1 MILLMLNPRRMALSK
16 QDEKMRIRR
25 RLQEKAIE
33 LAALNRW
40 QEAADLNQQL
50 LRVGEEV
57 ETYNRLGKALFE
69 LGKYADSHRAYQNA
83 LRLNAANPIAR
94 KNAARLEALLA
105 RGITE
110 APITR
115 STRQQVDMRMFIT
128 ETGRTALTSLVDVQ
142 RGPAVD
148 ALITGEKV
156 ELRVEGKMVYVV
168 DLDGNLIGR
177 IEPKLS
183 HRLVELINGG
193 NRYLAAVVQSDSR
206 NVRIL
211 IREVYQD
218 PSQRGRVSFPGK
230 LGEGATILSS
240 LRFDDYEDVLD
251 EEELVEEPETF
262 DDDFVGSDDEEE
274 IGLDELDQDIGDDD
288 DSLEE

>member
-1 MILLMLNPRRMALSK
+1 MALSK

-33 LAALNRW
+33 LAAFNRW

-50 LRVGEEV
+50 LRVGEDV

-69 LGKYADSHRAYQNA
+69 LGKYADSHHAYQNA
-83 LRLNAANPIAR
+83 LRLNSANPIAR
-94 KNAARLEALLA
+94 KNVARLEALLA

-274 IGLDELDQDIGDDD
+274 IGLDEIDQDIGDDD
-288 DSLEE
+288 DSIEE

>member
-1 MILLMLNPRRMALSK
+1 MILLMLNLRRMALSK

-50 LRVGEEV
+50 LRVGEDV

-94 KNAARLEALLA
+94 KNVARLEALLA

-274 IGLDELDQDIGDDD
+274 IGLDEIDQDIGDDD

>member
-1 MILLMLNPRRMALSK
+1 MTLLLLNPRRMALSK

-50 LRVGEEV
+50 LRVGEDV

-94 KNAARLEALLA
+94 KNVARLEALLA

-274 IGLDELDQDIGDDD
+274 IGLDEIDQDIGDDD

>member
-50 LRVGEEV
+50 LRVGEDV

-94 KNAARLEALLA
+94 KNVARLEALLA
-105 RGITE
+105 RGIPE

-115 STRQQVDMRMFIT
+115 SPRQQVDMRMFIT

-274 IGLDELDQDIGDDD
+274 IGLDEIDQDIGDDD
-288 DSLEE
+288 DNLEE

>member
-1 MILLMLNPRRMALSK
+1 MILLMLNQRRMALSK

-50 LRVGEEV
+50 LRVGEDV

>member
-1 MILLMLNPRRMALSK
+1 MIRFILSTRRMTLSK

-40 QEAADLNQQL
+40 QEAAELNQQL
-50 LRVGEEV
+50 LRVGEDV

-69 LGKYADSHRAYQNA
+69 LGKYAESHRAYQNA

-94 KNAARLEALLA
+94 KNVARLESLLA

-156 ELRVEGKMVYVV
+156 ELRVDGKMVYVF

-183 HRLVELINGG
+183 HRLVELMNGG

-240 LRFDDYEDVLD
+240 LRFDDYEDLLE
-251 EEELVEEPETF
+251 EEELIEEPETF
-262 DDDFVGSDDEEE
+262 DEDFVGGDEEEE
-274 IGLDELDQDIGDDD
+274 IGLDEIDQDVADDD
-288 DSLEE
+288 DGLEE

>member
-1 MILLMLNPRRMALSK
+1 MSK

-40 QEAADLNQQL
+40 QEAVELNQQL
-50 LRVGEEV
+50 LRVSEDA

-69 LGKYADSHRAYQNA
+69 LGKYTESHRAYQNA
-83 LRLNAANPIAR
+83 LRLNASNPIAR
-94 KNAARLEALLA
+94 KNVARLEALLA

-110 APITR
+110 APVTR
-115 STRQQVDMRMFIT
+115 STRQQIDMRMFIT

-183 HRLVELINGG
+183 HRLLELMNGG

-211 IREVYQD
+211 IREIYQD

-230 LGEGATILSS
+230 LGEGATVLSS
-240 LRFDDYEDVLD
+240 FRFDEYEDVLD
-251 EEELVEEPETF
+251 EEELVEEPETL
-262 DDDFVGSDDEEE
+262 DEDFIGGDEDEE
-274 IGLDELDQDIGDDD
+274 IGLDEIDQDIADEDDH
-288 DSLEE
+288 LEE

>member
-1 MILLMLNPRRMALSK
+1 MTLLMLNPRRMALSK

-50 LRVGEEV
+50 LRVGEDV

-94 KNAARLEALLA
+94 KNVARLEALLA

-262 DDDFVGSDDEEE
+262 DEDFVGSDDEEE
-274 IGLDELDQDIGDDD
+274 IGLDEIDQDIGDDD